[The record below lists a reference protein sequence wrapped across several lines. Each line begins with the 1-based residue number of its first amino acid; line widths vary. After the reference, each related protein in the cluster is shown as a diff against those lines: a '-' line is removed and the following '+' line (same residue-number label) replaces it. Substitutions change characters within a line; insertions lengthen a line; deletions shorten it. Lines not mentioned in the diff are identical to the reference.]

1 MCEREQF
8 FCSLFVFINM
18 GFEDII
24 DQFHAGEF
32 DPELYFGDYDTFFSI
47 LEKRKLMDRLDIEDS
62 DIQNRLLLWLHK
74 KNPSKFYEF
83 VLDKLTDLDMDENG
97 VIYLDLNDRSELS
110 NFFCER
116 SRNGLSMDSIKE
128 ILSGE
133 YDNFFDYDT
142 TGNVYSDVIE
152 ELSPKNMKHLR
163 EYVVENLK
171 GQKIETETIELQDI
185 AKEQGHPEYVTVDNP
200 TTAQTIIDDEESMNY
215 LLDTY
220 LEDLNDQLKSIHN
233 SAYSQAY
240 ESELYGKIFSELQ
253 EYINGN
259 GEYYSKPHRFK
270 KDTMTQRFRVPVAS
284 NFDQI
289 ILDYLDSNKFRG
301 TSGLLEYWG
310 DYIPM
315 VQDDQ
320 DCLTVHY
327 PDYPDFREVQNNIN
341 EIFTDYI

>member
-1 MCEREQF
+1 MDFQK
-8 FCSLFVFINM
+8 
-18 GFEDII
+18 II
-24 DQFHAGEF
+24 DDFNDGEF
-32 DPELYFGDYDTFFSI
+32 DAELFFGDWNTFFT
-47 LEKRKLMDRLDIEDS
+47 
-62 DIQNRLLLWLHK
+62 
-74 KNPSKFYEF
+74 
-83 VLDKLTDLDMDENG
+83 VLDKRGLISQIDLENTEVQNSLLIWLHGRDRKRFHEFVIDKLSDVDMDENG
-97 VIYLDLNDRSELS
+97 TIYLDLDDRSELS

-116 SRNGLSMDSIKE
+116 SRNGISMDSIKE
-128 ILSGE
+128 ILSG
-133 YDNFFDYDT
+133 DPDTFFDYDT

-163 EYVVENLK
+163 EYVFENLK

-284 NFDQI
+284 NFDEI
-289 ILDYLDSNKFRG
+289 ILDYLISNKNQGSR
-301 TSGLLEYWG
+301 GLLEYWG

-315 VQDDQ
+315 VQDEQ
-320 DCLTVHY
+320 DCLTAHY
-327 PDYPDFREVQNNIN
+327 PDYPDFSEVKNNIN

>member
-1 MCEREQF
+1 
-8 FCSLFVFINM
+8 M

-32 DPELYFGDYDTFFSI
+32 DPELYFGDYDTFFNI

-83 VLDKLTDLDMDENG
+83 VVDKLSDVDMDENG
-97 VIYLDLNDRSELS
+97 VIYLDLDDRSELS

-116 SRNGLSMDSIKE
+116 SRNGLSIYYINS

-133 YDNFFDYDT
+133 NDLDLYDDT
-142 TGNVYSDVIE
+142 TDSVYRDVIE
-152 ELSPKNMKHLR
+152 GLNPKNMKHLR

-200 TTAQTIIDDEESMNY
+200 MTAQTIIDDKESMNY
-215 LLDTY
+215 LLNTY
-220 LEDLNDQLKSIHN
+220 LEDLESELKSIHRN
-233 SAYSQAY
+233 AYNQAY
-240 ESELYGKIFSELQ
+240 ETELYRKIFSELQ
-253 EYINGN
+253 EYINGY
-259 GEYYSKPHRFK
+259 GKYYSKPHRFK

-284 NFDQI
+284 NFDEI
-289 ILDYLDSNKFRG
+289 ILDYLISNKSRG
-301 TSGLLEYWG
+301 SRGLLEYWG
-310 DYIPM
+310 EYMLI
-315 VQDDQ
+315 VQDEQ
-320 DCLTVHY
+320 NCLTVHS
-327 PDYPDFREVQNNIN
+327 PDYADFSEVENNIN